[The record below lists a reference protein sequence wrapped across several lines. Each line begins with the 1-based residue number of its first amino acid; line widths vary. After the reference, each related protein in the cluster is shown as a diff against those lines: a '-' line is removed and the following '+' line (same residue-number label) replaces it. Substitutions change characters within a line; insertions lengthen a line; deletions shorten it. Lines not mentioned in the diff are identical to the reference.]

1 MNEPMAPRIA
11 VLIPCFN
18 EGATIATVV
27 RDFAAALPSAK
38 VFVYDNNSTD
48 DTAEVARAAG
58 AVVRREPMQG
68 KGYVVRRMFADIDAD
83 VYVMVDGDAT
93 YEAADAPALVG
104 QLWGEQRDVVVARR
118 VNDDSAAYRRGHVI
132 GNRLLTGLAGWIF
145 GNTFAD
151 MLSGYRVLSRRFVKS
166 FPMQARGFEI
176 ETELA
181 VHALELRMPVVEVP
195 SRYKARPEGSQS
207 KLRTWSDGWQILM
220 TILKLTKNGRPLA
233 FFSVA
238 CVACVALSVGLA
250 LPLFKTYL
258 LTGLVPRFPTAILS
272 AALALLGSV
281 FLVCGLVLDTVTMG
295 RREAKYL
302 AYLAVPSADASVWQ
316 NAACIR

>member
-1 MNEPMAPRIA
+1 MTDLVAPRIA

-27 RDFAAALPSAK
+27 RDFAAALPSAT

-48 DTAEVARAAG
+48 DTAEAARAAG

-93 YEAADAPALVG
+93 YEAADAPALVS

-250 LPLFKTYL
+250 LPLLKTYL

-316 NAACIR
+316 NAACTR

>member
-93 YEAADAPALVG
+93 YEAADAPALVD

-302 AYLAVPSADASVWQ
+302 AYLAVPSADASVWR
-316 NAACIR
+316 NPACAR

>member
-1 MNEPMAPRIA
+1 MTDLVAPRIA

-18 EGATIATVV
+18 EASTIARVV
-27 RDFAAALPSAK
+27 REFGAALPSARI
-38 VFVYDNNSTD
+38 FVYDNKSTD
-48 DTAEVARAAG
+48 GTAEVARSAG
-58 AVVRREPMQG
+58 ATVRREPMQG

-93 YEAADAPALVG
+93 YEAADAPALVR
-104 QLWGEQRDVVVARR
+104 QLWSEQRDVVVARR
-118 VNDDSAAYRRGHVI
+118 INDDSDAYRRGHVI

-145 GNTFAD
+145 GNSFAD

-181 VHALELRMPVVEVP
+181 VHALELRMPVMEVP
-195 SRYKARPEGSQS
+195 SSYKARPAGSQS
-207 KLRTWSDGWQILM
+207 KLRTWSDGWQILV

-238 CVACVALSVGLA
+238 CVACVVLSVGLA
-250 LPLFKTYL
+250 IPLFKTYL

-302 AYLAVPSADASVWQ
+302 AYLAVPAANASVQ
-316 NAACIR
+316 RADSP

>member
-118 VNDDSAAYRRGHVI
+118 VNDDSAAYRRGHVL

-233 FFSVA
+233 FFSMA
-238 CVACVALSVGLA
+238 CVACVALSIGLA

-302 AYLAVPSADASVWQ
+302 AYLAVPSADAAVWQ
-316 NAACIR
+316 NPACTR

>member
-1 MNEPMAPRIA
+1 MTDLVAPRIA

-38 VFVYDNNSTD
+38 IFVYDNNSTD
-48 DTAEVARAAG
+48 DTAEVARGAG
-58 AVVRREPMQG
+58 AIVRREPLQG

-250 LPLFKTYL
+250 FPLFKTYL

-316 NAACIR
+316 NAARTR

>member
-1 MNEPMAPRIA
+1 MIDQLAPRIA

-27 RDFAAALPSAK
+27 RDFAAALPSAR

-58 AVVRREPMQG
+58 AIVRREPMQG

-93 YEAADAPALVG
+93 YEAADAPALVS
-104 QLWGEQRDVVVARR
+104 QLCGEQCDVVVARR

-302 AYLAVPSADASVWQ
+302 AYLAVPSADASVWR
-316 NAACIR
+316 NPACAR

>member
-1 MNEPMAPRIA
+1 MTEPTAPRIA

-18 EGATIATVV
+18 EAATIATVV

-58 AVVRREPMQG
+58 AIVRHEPMQG

-302 AYLAVPSADASVWQ
+302 AYLAVSSADAPVWQ
-316 NAACIR
+316 SAARNR

>member
-1 MNEPMAPRIA
+1 MIDPLAPRIA

-27 RDFAAALPSAK
+27 RDFAAALPSAR

-58 AVVRREPMQG
+58 AIVRREPMQG

-93 YEAADAPALVG
+93 YEAADAPALVS
-104 QLWGEQRDVVVARR
+104 QLCGEQCDVVVARR

-302 AYLAVPSADASVWQ
+302 AYLAVPSADASVWR
-316 NAACIR
+316 NPACAR